1 MIIKSAEPLSM
12 SEAREILQ
20 EKDQEDPKIKKVMA
34 HIKKFSKLK
43 IEKAKALKKEIAE
56 LNIVKLKNRHISK
69 IIDIMPEDTDDLKKI
84 FVGDDITLD
93 QNESTTILNAVKKHK

>member
-1 MIIKSAEPLSM
+1 MIIKSSESLSM
-12 SEAREILQ
+12 AEAKEILQ

-43 IEKAKALKKEIAE
+43 PEKAKALKKEIMD

-69 IIDIMPEDTDDLKKI
+69 IIDIMPEDNDDLKKI
-84 FVGDDITLD
+84 FVGEDITLD
-93 QNESTTILNAVKKHK
+93 QNESTNILTAVKKHK